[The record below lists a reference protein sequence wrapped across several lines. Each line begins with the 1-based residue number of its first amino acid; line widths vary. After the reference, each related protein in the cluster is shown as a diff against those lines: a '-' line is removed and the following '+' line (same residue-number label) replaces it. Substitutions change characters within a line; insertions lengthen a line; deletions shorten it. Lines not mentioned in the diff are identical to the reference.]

1 MTTSEGTGAVDGRRA
16 RRERG
21 RLAVLDAMVD
31 LLREGRTPPTTQ
43 ELAERAGVSAA
54 SIFRYFDGLDELRG
68 HTIVHFLGRYQGLFE
83 VPPATGTLDERITSY
98 VDSRLRLYETIAPVA
113 RMVRARMYDEPQ
125 LAEQLHRVRRQQ
137 AEQARAHFAVELD
150 PLAVGGLRRPGG
162 ARRHHDRV
170 RVLGPAHRR
179 PRAHVAPGPPDVDH
193 RAAHPPGPPA
203 RLTAAQTGASRGRR
217 GERAVGRLSHRSPSR
232 SSRTDRSAG
241 SSQRLTC
248 WRGSSARS

>member
-1 MTTSEGTGAVDGRRA
+1 VTTSEGTGAVDGRRA

-98 VDSRLRLYETIAPVA
+98 VDSRLRLYETVAPVA

-150 PLAVGGLRRPGG
+150 PLASAVCDDLVGLVVTTTAFEAWDQLTGDHGRTSRQVRRTWTAGLRT
-162 ARRHHDRV
+162 
-170 RVLGPAHRR
+170 LL
-179 PRAHVAPGPPDVDH
+179 
-193 RAAHPPGPPA
+193 AHPPA
-203 RLTAAQTGASRGRR
+203 
-217 GERAVGRLSHRSPSR
+217 
-232 SSRTDRSAG
+232 
-241 SSQRLTC
+241 
-248 WRGSSARS
+248 

>member
-21 RLAVLDAMVD
+21 RLAVLDAMVE

-83 VPPATGTLDERITSY
+83 MPPATGTLDERITSY

-150 PLAVGGLRRPGG
+150 PLATATCDDLMGLVVTTTAFESWDQLTGDHGRTSRQVRRTWTTGLRT
-162 ARRHHDRV
+162 
-170 RVLGPAHRR
+170 LL
-179 PRAHVAPGPPDVDH
+179 
-193 RAAHPPGPPA
+193 AHPP
-203 RLTAAQTGASRGRR
+203 T
-217 GERAVGRLSHRSPSR
+217 
-232 SSRTDRSAG
+232 
-241 SSQRLTC
+241 
-248 WRGSSARS
+248 